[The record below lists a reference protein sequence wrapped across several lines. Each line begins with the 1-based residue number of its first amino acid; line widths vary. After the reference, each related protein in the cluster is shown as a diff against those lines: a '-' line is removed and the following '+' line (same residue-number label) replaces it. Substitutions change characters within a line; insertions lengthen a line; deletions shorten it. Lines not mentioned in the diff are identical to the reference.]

1 MDTVGT
7 REPASPP
14 QPRVEAAAAWTH
26 FSGHRLD
33 TAVSPKPSSSP
44 DEEHPS
50 SREEDGK
57 AFDDKEEGPGGE
69 KDGDYNQQR
78 GI

>member
-14 QPRVEAAAAWTH
+14 QPRLKVATAAI
-26 FSGHRLD
+26 
-33 TAVSPKPSSSP
+33 SPKPSSTP

-57 AFDDKEEGPGGE
+57 AFDDKEEGPGGRRWGLQPAVR
-69 KDGDYNQQR
+69 KK
-78 GI
+78 I